1 MLLRRTASAS
11 GLSESPISPKM
22 CLTPI
27 CSSTS
32 TRTSATGLRHL
43 QFLPF
48 GHPARKLSEL
58 FGTRGKWEPHRETAV
73 CTALLVGDDDRN
85 GRFVHEPLGGATE
98 QPFTQAKMTISS
110 HDDQVGLFALCL

>member
-11 GLSESPISPKM
+11 RVADQSEDVLDANLLKYLDQNI
-22 CLTPI
+22 
-27 CSSTS
+27 
-32 TRTSATGLRHL
+32 RDGLRHL

-85 GRFVHEPLGGATE
+85 GRFVHKPIGDATE